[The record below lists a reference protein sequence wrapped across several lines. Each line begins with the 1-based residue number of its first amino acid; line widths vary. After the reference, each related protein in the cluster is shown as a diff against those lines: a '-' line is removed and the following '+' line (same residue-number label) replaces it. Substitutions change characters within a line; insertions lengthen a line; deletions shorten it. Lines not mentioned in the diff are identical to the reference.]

1 MPRNERD
8 ILKLIYDIKTSKG
21 KEKKVT
27 RKILK
32 MDENNQYGNV
42 MTKPLLYGCIK
53 KSKKIYFLLEF
64 NIILN
69 SLSHEDK
76 TGNLFTVDNKF
87 S

>member
-1 MPRNERD
+1 MPKNERD

-53 KSKKIYFLLEF
+53 NLKRFISFLNL
-64 NIILN
+64 IL
-69 SLSHEDK
+69 
-76 TGNLFTVDNKF
+76 F
-87 S
+87 